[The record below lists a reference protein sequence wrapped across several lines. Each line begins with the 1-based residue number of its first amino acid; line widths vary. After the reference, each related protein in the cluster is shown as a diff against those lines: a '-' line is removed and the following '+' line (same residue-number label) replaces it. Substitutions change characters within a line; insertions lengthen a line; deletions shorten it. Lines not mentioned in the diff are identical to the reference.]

1 LDFRRLLGDLW
12 GEQISR
18 APNPP
23 YVFDGMLITKLTDDT
38 QSSRASSPKIDDQD
52 KKINKF
58 FSRVRLKPQG
68 LDTH

>member
-1 LDFRRLLGDLW
+1 
-12 GEQISR
+12 
-18 APNPP
+18 
-23 YVFDGMLITKLTDDT
+23 MLITKLTDDT